1 MFSICDFYVVFNYAS
16 DFVLHLVLL
25 CCPILPSPPPS
36 LPPRVILQG
45 VSRAARGVERRA
57 AQQAR
62 GAAACGVWR
71 FPRGAWCVG
80 CGGRAERKVGDEGGG
95 GRGESGTGDGSEKR
109 WRGQGQPVV
118 CALRLLYNEHIVPVG
133 LVTGSKPGTQSGQ
146 SGTHDGG

>member
-1 MFSICDFYVVFNYAS
+1 MLFSI
-16 DFVLHLVLL
+16 LL
-25 CCPILPSPPPS
+25 PICTAFGFALLSNSAFPSS
-36 LPPRVILQG
+36 LSSPRVILQG

-62 GAAACGVWR
+62 GAAACGVRR

-118 CALRLLYNEHIVPVG
+118 CAVRLLYNEHIVPVG